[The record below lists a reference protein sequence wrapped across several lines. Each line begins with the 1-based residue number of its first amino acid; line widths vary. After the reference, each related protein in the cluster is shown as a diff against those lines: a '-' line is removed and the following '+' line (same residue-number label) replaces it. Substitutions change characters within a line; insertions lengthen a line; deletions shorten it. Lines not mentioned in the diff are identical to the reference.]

1 MKQIG
6 YILGIVLITVIFS
19 LIVILGELPLLSA
32 NLPQLPEGI
41 TIEQWETGFT
51 TWALGGVGIAGLASL
66 LWYGLA
72 QSVFKINS
80 PEDAKGKSFAWG
92 LLFLLSVIG
101 AIAASAIFAVQVES
115 GGFSVHL
122 FFVLNGGLCYYLSTL
137 LFSPSRF
144 KYIPWGAAQIRPLFP
159 W

>member
-1 MKQIG
+1 MK
-6 YILGIVLITVIFS
+6 ILGIAVIIVIFC
-19 LIVILGELPLLSA
+19 LIVVLVELPSLSA

-41 TIEQWETGFT
+41 TIEQWETSFT
-51 TWALGGVGIAGLASL
+51 TWALGGVSIAGLASL

-72 QSVFKINS
+72 EWGFKINN
-80 PEDAKGKSFAWG
+80 PEDAKGKSLTWG
-92 LLFLLSVIG
+92 LLFLLAVIG
-101 AIAASAIFAVQVES
+101 AIAASALFTAQVES

-122 FFVLNGGLCYYLSTL
+122 LFVLNGVFCYYLPTV
-137 LFSPSRF
+137 LFSPSSF